1 MEVIMKAKFFFHSLL
16 FFILIASSGYC
27 QIKSNNIV
35 IGTIDTVHSSLLNE
49 NRPIWVHVPCS
60 GQNNIY
66 SPTRY
71 PVIYLLDGDGH
82 FDYVVGMIHQ
92 LSQINGNTICPE
104 MIVVGIPNTDRTR
117 DLTPTH
123 MKPNAQMDSN
133 FVKTSGGGEKFIS
146 FIEKELI
153 PHIDSLY
160 PTAPYRMLIGH
171 SFGGLTV
178 VYTLL
183 NHSNLFNSYLAID
196 PSLWCDNQLM
206 LRQAQKFLDTEELNG
221 KRLYVA
227 MANTLPQNEDT
238 SQIRTDTSLAKGH
251 PVSILEFIDLL
262 RNKSKNGLISD
273 WKYYDQDNHGSVPL
287 IATYDALH
295 FFFDFYRL
303 PSFAV
308 FLDSLTN
315 TDSLL
320 TAYSD
325 RLSENMGYK
334 ILPQESLVNAL
345 AYNFLTNR
353 MLSKAFSL
361 FEMNIKNYPK
371 SFNVYDSMG
380 DYYSAISNKEK
391 AIDYYEKALTL
402 KDYPETRGKL
412 EKLKQRK

>member
-1 MEVIMKAKFFFHSLL
+1 MKSRIVFISIVL
-16 FFILIASSGYC
+16 FILTCSSALS
-27 QIKSNNIV
+27 QSQNKNIT
-35 IGTIDTVHSSLLNE
+35 IGTIDTVHSSILNE
-49 NRPIWVHVPCS
+49 NRAIWIHVPGS
-60 GQNNIY
+60 DQNYIY

-71 PVIYLLDGDGH
+71 PVIYLLDGDAH
-82 FDYVVGMIHQ
+82 FDYVVGMMHQ

-117 DLTPTH
+117 DLTPTN
-123 MKPNAQMDSN
+123 MKPTAQMDSN

-153 PHIDSLY
+153 PYIDSLY

-171 SFGGLTV
+171 SFGGLMV
-178 VYTLL
+178 IYTLL

-196 PSLWCDNQLM
+196 PSLWWDNQVILK
-206 LRQAQKFLDTEELNG
+206 QAQKNLDTEDLNG

-227 MANTLPQNEDT
+227 MANTLPNNEDT

-262 RNKSKNGLISD
+262 KNKSNNGLISD
-273 WKYYDQDNHGSVPL
+273 WKYYNQDNHGSVPL
-287 IATYDALH
+287 IATYGALH
-295 FFFDFYRL
+295 FFFNFYRL

-308 FLDSLTN
+308 LFDSLTN

-320 TAYSD
+320 TAYAEK
-325 RLSENMGYK
+325 LSMNMGYK
-334 ILPQESLVNAL
+334 ILPQESLVNGL
-345 AYNFLTNR
+345 AYNFLANK

-361 FEMNIKNYPK
+361 FEMNIKNYPN

-380 DYYSAISNKEK
+380 DYYSAISNKEE
-391 AIDYYEKALTL
+391 AIEYYEKALTI
-402 KDYPETRGKL
+402 KEYPETRGKL
-412 EKLKQRK
+412 EKLKAN